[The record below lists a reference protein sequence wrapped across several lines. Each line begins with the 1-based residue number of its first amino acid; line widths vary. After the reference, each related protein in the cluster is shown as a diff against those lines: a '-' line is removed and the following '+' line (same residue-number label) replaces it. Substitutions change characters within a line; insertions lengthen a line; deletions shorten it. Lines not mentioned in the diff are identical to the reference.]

1 MVKFAWSG
9 TAIKV
14 HGEASVG
21 IVCAAWSLILPKQD
35 AIKAEGTVI
44 DILPNTMFR
53 VKLQGV
59 DTPVLAT
66 LSGRMRQ
73 NNIRVTLADRVEL
86 ELSVYD
92 LQRGRITRRL

>member
-1 MVKFAWSG
+1 MAKEETISMEG
-9 TAIKV
+9 KV
-14 HGEASVG
+14 QE
-21 IVCAAWSLILPKQD
+21 
-35 AIKAEGTVI
+35 
-44 DILPNTMFR
+44 ILPNTMFR
-53 VKLQGV
+53 VKLQSV

-73 NNIRVTLADRVEL
+73 NNIRVTLADRVEI

>member
-1 MVKFAWSG
+1 MS
-9 TAIKV
+9 
-14 HGEASVG
+14 
-21 IVCAAWSLILPKQD
+21 KQD
-35 AIKAEGTVI
+35 AIKTEGTVI
-44 DILPNTMFR
+44 EALPNTMFR
-53 VKLQGV
+53 VMLKGV

>member
-1 MVKFAWSG
+1 MAK
-9 TAIKV
+9 
-14 HGEASVG
+14 E
-21 IVCAAWSLILPKQD
+21 D

-44 DILPNTMFR
+44 EVLPNTMFR
-53 VKLQGV
+53 VQLANT
-59 DTPVLAT
+59 DSSVLAT